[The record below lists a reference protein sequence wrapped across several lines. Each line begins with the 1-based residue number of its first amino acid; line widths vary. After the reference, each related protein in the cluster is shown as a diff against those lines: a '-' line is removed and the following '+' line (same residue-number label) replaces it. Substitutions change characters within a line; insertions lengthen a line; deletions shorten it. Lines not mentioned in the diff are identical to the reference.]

1 MASSEEMDQKKY
13 TYGEAMGLLGI
24 SKSTLEEWITKAK
37 LRSTVKKQY
46 YPDDMRQHY
55 LLRPQLELLAAAH
68 RRQLATPTTIDPLAR
83 LEAANAALTERI
95 EALEQRV
102 AKLESQM
109 GTRSTEDQG

>member
-13 TYGEAMGLLGI
+13 TYGEAMALLGI

-37 LRSTVKKQY
+37 LRNIVKKQY

-55 LLRPQLELLAAAH
+55 LLQPQLELLAAAH
-68 RRQLATPTTIDPLAR
+68 RRQLATPATIDSLAR
-83 LEAANAALTERI
+83 LEAVAAALTERI

-102 AKLESQM
+102 AKLESQVDA
-109 GTRSTEDQG
+109 TSAEDQG